1 MAGVVLRQ
9 PELGMLTGPTRLAV
23 WGDPIS
29 HSRSPRLH
37 AAAYGALGLEWEYG
51 RQRVSANAFDDH
63 LAGLDATWRGLSLT
77 MPLKTIAAQTARS
90 LDEDARRTG
99 AVNTFLLADDGP
111 HGFNTDVGG
120 LARALGEIGVRSPG
134 AMRVLG
140 AGATATSA
148 VVSAAR
154 VGADLIEV
162 RARRPEAAQS
172 LRLLGDAIGAEVRV
186 RALDDDTVDPV
197 EATIA
202 ALPGGTD
209 LGPVADL
216 LASASGPLVDV
227 VYGGWP
233 TPLARAWSRAGVAAH
248 DGLGMLLHQALLQ
261 VRVFVHG
268 DPDRALD
275 REDAVLAAMR
285 TALVGD

>member
-1 MAGVVLRQ
+1 MLRQ

-51 RQRVSANAFDDH
+51 RQRVPASAFDDH

-77 MPLKTIAAQTARS
+77 MPLKTIAARTAHS

-99 AVNTFLLADDGP
+99 AVNTLMLTDDGP
-111 HGFNTDVGG
+111 HGFNTDVRG
-120 LARALGEIGVRSPG
+120 LARALAEIGVHAPG
-134 AMRVLG
+134 AVRVLG

-162 RARRPEAAQS
+162 RARRPEAAEPF
-172 LRLLGDAIGAEVRV
+172 RTLGDALGVEVRV
-186 RALDDDTVDPV
+186 RAIDDDSVDPV
-197 EATIA
+197 DATIA

-209 LGPVADL
+209 LGPVADV
-216 LASASGPLVDV
+216 LASGSGPLIDV

-233 TPLARAWSRAGVAAH
+233 TPLAQAWHRAGVAAH

-268 DPDRALD
+268 DPGRPLD
-275 REDAVLAAMR
+275 REDAVLSAMR
-285 TALVGD
+285 TAVMGD

>member
-1 MAGVVLRQ
+1 MVLRQ

-37 AAAYGALGLEWEYG
+37 AAAYGVLGLDWEYG
-51 RQRVSANAFDDH
+51 RRQVTADAFADH
-63 LAGLDATWRGLSLT
+63 LADLDATWRGLSLT
-77 MPLKTIAAQTARS
+77 MPLKTVAARTARS
-90 LDEDARRTG
+90 LDSDARRTG
-99 AVNTFLLADDGP
+99 AVNTFLLTDDGP

-120 LARALGEIGVRSPG
+120 LARALAEIGVHAPG
-134 AMRVLG
+134 AVRVLG

-154 VGADLIEV
+154 VGAQLIEV
-162 RARRPEAAQS
+162 RARRPEAAEP
-172 LRLLGDAIGAEVRV
+172 LRALGDALGVELSV
-186 RALDDDTVDPV
+186 RAIDDDTIDSVD
-197 EATIA
+197 ATIA

-216 LASASGPLVDV
+216 LASGSGPLVDV

-233 TPLARAWSRAGVAAH
+233 TPLAQAWRRAGVAAH

-261 VRVFVHG
+261 VRVFVRG
-268 DPDRALD
+268 DPDRPLD
-275 REDAVLAAMR
+275 GEDAALSAMR